1 MSEALVQQLALLPD
15 YLSRHLLL
23 TVTALGIGIGISL
36 PLAIV
41 VTRLRVLQA
50 PVLMVASAI
59 QTIPSLA
66 LLALMVPLLRA
77 IGFLPAAIALI
88 LYSMLPVIRNT
99 VTGIQEIDPDLI
111 EAGRG
116 LGMTN
121 NQLLMKVQLPLAMPV
136 IIAGIRTATVWVVGI
151 ATLSTPVG
159 ATSLGNYIFSG
170 LQTQNYTAVLVGCV
184 AAASLALILD
194 GLIRVMEIAASRRSR
209 MLVGMATFAMLAVL
223 AVGLSPLL
231 PATED
236 DSRPTAIVGAKTF
249 TEQYILA
256 RLIADQ
262 LEGAGFKSQ
271 AIESLGSTVAFD
283 ALVAGRIDCYVDYTG
298 TIWSNYMKRRDN
310 PGRQSVYE
318 GVRAWLSE
326 EHGIEHTVRLGFENT
341 YALAMT
347 REHAETLGIR
357 TIDDLFGHST
367 RLRLGGDYEF
377 FGRPEWK
384 ELTSKY
390 GLEFEELVTMDSTL
404 MYSAVSTGDVDVI
417 TAFSTDGRIP
427 AFDLLLLED
436 TRSAF
441 PPYDALLLIGANAAA
456 QMPEFRRALEPLR
469 DGIDAEAMRY
479 ANKHVDVDSGSVAQ
493 AAGLLNQRMRDP
505 IVPHLPHGMNGVG
518 ISPPGRPEAAPTLHF
533 RPQASDI
540 GAGVHHKF

>member
-1 MSEALVQQLALLPD
+1 MSEVLVQQLELLPD

-23 TVTALGIGIGISL
+23 TVTALGIGIGCSL

-41 VTRLRVLQA
+41 VTRVRVLQA
-50 PVLMVASAI
+50 PVLIVASAI

-99 VTGIQEIDPDLI
+99 VTGIQEVDPNLI

-121 NQLLMKVQLPLAMPV
+121 NQLLTKVQLPLAMPV

-194 GLIRVMEIAASRRSR
+194 GLIRVMEIAVSKRSR
-209 MLVGMATFAMLAVL
+209 VLVAIASFAMLAML
-223 AVGLSPLL
+223 SVGLSPLI
-231 PATED
+231 PATAK
-236 DSRPTAIVGAKTF
+236 DSRPTVIVGAKTF
-249 TEQYILA
+249 TEQYILS
-256 RLIADQ
+256 RLIADR
-262 LEGAGFKSQ
+262 LRDAGFGTQ
-271 AIESLGSTVAFD
+271 TVESLGSTVAFD

-298 TIWSNYMKRRDN
+298 TIWANYMKRQHN
-310 PGRQSVYE
+310 PGKQSVYE
-318 GVRAWLSE
+318 GVMAWLSQ
-326 EHGIEHTVRLGFENT
+326 EHGVKHTVRLGFENT
-341 YALAMT
+341 YALAMKK
-347 REHAETLGIR
+347 EHAEALGIQ
-357 TIDDLFGHST
+357 TVDDLLHHAP
-367 RLRLGGDYEF
+367 RLKLGSDYEF
-377 FGRPEWK
+377 FGRPEWR

-390 GLEFEELVTMDSTL
+390 ELEFQELVTMDSTL
-404 MYSAVSTGDVDVI
+404 MYSAVATGDVDVI

-427 AFDLLLLED
+427 AFDLVLLED
-436 TRSAF
+436 TRGAF
-441 PPYDALLLIGANAAA
+441 PPYDALILIGRHAVAR
-456 QMPEFRRALEPLR
+456 MPELRRALQPLHDAI
-469 DGIDAEAMRY
+469 DGEAMRN
-479 ANKHVDVDSGSVAQ
+479 ANKHVDVDSGSIA
-493 AAGLLNQRMRDP
+493 
-505 IVPHLPHGMNGVG
+505 
-518 ISPPGRPEAAPTLHF
+518 EAADLVKQQLQDSAD
-533 RPQASDI
+533 R
-540 GAGVHHKF
+540 

>member
-1 MSEALVQQLALLPD
+1 MSETLVQQLALLPD

-36 PLAIV
+36 PLAIA

-77 IGFLPAAIALI
+77 IGFVPAAIALI

-99 VTGIQEIDPDLI
+99 VTGIQEVDPDLI

-121 NQLLMKVQLPLAMPV
+121 NQLLLKVQLPLAMPV

-194 GLIRVMEIAASRRSR
+194 GLIRVMEAAVSRRSR
-209 MLVGMATFAMLAVL
+209 ALVGTTSFAVLAVL

-231 PATED
+231 PAATKD
-236 DSRPTAIVGAKTF
+236 TRPEAVVGAKTF
-249 TEQYILA
+249 TEQYILT
-256 RLIADQ
+256 RVIAEQ
-262 LEGAGFKSQ
+262 LEAGGFRTRT
-271 AIESLGSTVAFD
+271 IESLGSTVAFD

-298 TIWSNYMKRRDN
+298 TIWTNYMKRQDN
-310 PGRQSVYE
+310 PGTDRVYE
-318 GVRAWLSE
+318 GVMAWLRD
-326 EHGIEHTVRLGFENT
+326 EHGVEHTVRLGFENA

-347 REHAETLGIR
+347 REHAEALGIR
-357 TIDDLFGHST
+357 TIDDLAQHAP
-367 RLRLGGDYEF
+367 RLKLGGDYEF
-377 FGRPEWK
+377 FGRPEWS
-384 ELTSKY
+384 ELSSRY
-390 GLEFEELVTMDSTL
+390 GLEFQELITMDSTL
-404 MYSAVSTGDVDVI
+404 MYTAVATGDVDVI

-427 AFDLLLLED
+427 AFDLQLLED
-436 TRSAF
+436 TRGAF
-441 PPYDALLLIGANAAA
+441 PPYDALILIGPGTAAR
-456 QMPEFRRALEPLR
+456 MPEFRRALEPLR
-469 DGIDAEAMRY
+469 NGIDGETMRH
-479 ANKHVDVDSGSVAQ
+479 ANKHVDVESGSVGE
-493 AAGLLNQRMRDP
+493 AADLLQQRMRNLD
-505 IVPHLPHGMNGVG
+505 M
-518 ISPPGRPEAAPTLHF
+518 R
-533 RPQASDI
+533 
-540 GAGVHHKF
+540 